1 MKHKSKFIGSVLIV
15 AGTAFGAGMLA
26 LPLVAS
32 RVGFLDSTV
41 LLVFLWAVMLY
52 TAFLVL
58 EVNLGFDLYKNS
70 FVTMASQTLGIFG
83 KLVTWLGFLL
93 LLYSLISAYIAGDA
107 SVLSVFLKEEF
118 SLNAPLYVC
127 AILFTAVF
135 GGIVFWSTKA
145 VDIVNRGLF
154 TVKGVLIILAFAFLF
169 PHVNFGY
176 IEHGGSAS
184 FVWMCAP
191 IFLCSFGFQ
200 HVIPSIVNYVG
211 KDPKLI
217 KKIIVIGITLPLI
230 IYIFWLF
237 VSFGV
242 VPFSGTHGSL
252 YLSESKSVGGFIGLI
267 IRLSHSNYVKIFLNA
282 FSNVALSTS
291 FLGVSLGL
299 FDLLADGLKR
309 VDTRVGRMQTSLL
322 VFVPPL
328 LFAIFYFLILYDIK
342 YS

>member
-1 MKHKSKFIGSVLIV
+1 MLVIVAHRCDMFQKKVKDIESAPFSIRVLLFMKHKSKFIGSVLIV
-15 AGTAFGAGMLA
+15 AYCL
-26 LPLVAS
+26 LVQNACS
-32 RVGFLDSTV
+32 SPCCISSWILDSTV

-252 YLSESKSVGGFIGLI
+252 YQNEVSWRILGLI

-282 FSNVALSTS
+282 FSNVALVLH
-291 FLGVSLGL
+291 F
-299 FDLLADGLKR
+299 
-309 VDTRVGRMQTSLL
+309 
-322 VFVPPL
+322 
-328 LFAIFYFLILYDIK
+328 
-342 YS
+342 